1 MSKIAPLNL
10 HPPGVQFSVWA
21 NTASSGSASYL
32 QSLDANGT
40 GPVSFYIHRN
50 GNYSPGST
58 WENKLKMVSKDCCDL
73 QKLPL
78 GFQRFTYTPGIFRRT
93 SEQRYRHT
101 EMAIPATKFWNKR
114 LLSLLGMK
122 AALSTFVSSNIR
134 YDSCNVKHRISISVD
149 SALWSKFEIGKLTK
163 RYIVVVSMKF
173 SIG

>member
-1 MSKIAPLNL
+1 MEL
-10 HPPGVQFSVWA
+10 
-21 NTASSGSASYL
+21 T
-32 QSLDANGT
+32 
-40 GPVSFYIHRN
+40 PVSFYIHIN
-50 GNYSPGST
+50 GNYSPAST
-58 WENKLKMVSKDCCDL
+58 CANKLEMLSEDCCDL
-73 QKLPL
+73 QKLL
-78 GFQRFTYTPGIFRRT
+78 STVGFQRFTYTPGIFRRT